1 MNGESHR
8 AANSAIGKKSKSRHA
23 IRAAGPADF
32 QSTQKLRILWKFFR
46 KARLRA
52 WDAADIV
59 ARVPPGAQSGRP
71 AITRAM
77 SATNSATAEV
87 TPPKDLAAAKGMVN
101 VQIDGV
107 WHQFPKG
114 TRMIEACRQAGVIVP
129 HYCYHPKL
137 TSPGNCRMCLVQTGM
152 PPRPTPGVE
161 PKRDDLGY
169 EPIGWMPR
177 PVIACANTVAENMG
191 IRTSGELVEKCREGV
206 MEFLLINH
214 PLDCPICDQAGEC
227 RLQEH
232 SVEHGRGESRFVED
246 KVKKPK
252 NVDIG
257 PRIRLDDER
266 CIMCSRCIRFMDEV
280 AGDPV
285 LGFTQRGTHTTLTV
299 HPGRLL
305 DSNYSLNTAD
315 ICPVG
320 ALTSNDFRFQM
331 RVWFLKETPGI
342 DVNCGTGT
350 NITIWTR
357 GNTIHRITPRQN
369 NEVNSCWMPDSHR
382 LNFHYID
389 SDSRLTEPLKGN
401 APHSPVPWKDAFEH
415 AAGKIKAIDAGQ
427 SAIIASGRMTNEE
440 LFMVRTLAA
449 KTGITEISLVPRS
462 GEADDLLVAAD
473 RNPNTTGAMLVL
485 NTEDPYARL
494 DSIRDGVR
502 AGRIK
507 CLLVFGE
514 DIVTDAG
521 FTPAD
526 LAGLDFL
533 LQSHILANPTASLAH
548 LVLPAAA
555 FAEKRGSMVNL
566 AGRIQRL
573 NRAVEMPGQARDD
586 WEILRDLILA
596 ISGGENHAHLIEDVF
611 KPMADAVPQFNGLTL
626 SKIGHHGVQVLDT
639 GYQIPLL
646 ANERAAIAAGKIVG

>member
-1 MNGESHR
+1 
-8 AANSAIGKKSKSRHA
+8 
-23 IRAAGPADF
+23 
-32 QSTQKLRILWKFFR
+32 
-46 KARLRA
+46 
-52 WDAADIV
+52 
-59 ARVPPGAQSGRP
+59 
-71 AITRAM
+71 M
-77 SATNSATAEV
+77 SDTNSATAEV
-87 TPPKDLAAAKGMVN
+87 TLPKDLAAAKGMVN
-101 VQIDGV
+101 VQIDGT

-114 TRMIEACRQAGVIVP
+114 TRMIEACRQAGTIVP

-137 TSPGNCRMCLVQTGM
+137 TSPGNCRMCLVQMGM
-152 PPRPTPGVE
+152 PPRPAPGVE
-161 PKRDDLGY
+161 PQRDEQGY

-177 PVIACANTVAENMG
+177 PVIACANTVSENMG
-191 IRTSGELVEKCREGV
+191 IRTGGELVEKCREGV

-232 SVEHGRGESRFVED
+232 SVEHGRGASRFVD
-246 KVKKPK
+246 MKVKKPK

-331 RVWFLKETPGI
+331 RVWFLKETPSI

-357 GNTIHRITPRQN
+357 GNTLHRITPRQN
-369 NEVNSCWMPDSHR
+369 DEVNSCWMPDSHR

-389 SDSRLTEPLKGN
+389 SEARFTEPLAKQGDSH
-401 APHSPVPWKDAFEH
+401 APIAWAEAFKT
-415 AAGKIKAIDAGQ
+415 AAAKIKSFPADQI
-427 SAIIASGRMTNEE
+427 AIIASGRMTNEE
-440 LFMVRTLAA
+440 LFLVRALAA
-449 KTGITEISLVPRS
+449 EIGTDQLSLVPRFA
-462 GEADDLLVAAD
+462 EADKLLIAAD
-473 RNPNTTGAMLVL
+473 RNPNTTGAKLVL
-485 NTEDPYARL
+485 GTEDPYRKL
-494 DSIRDGVR
+494 ESVRDKVR
-502 AGRIK
+502 SGQIK
-507 CLLVFGE
+507 ALLVLGE
-514 DIVTDAG
+514 DLVTGAG
-521 FTPAD
+521 FELAD
-526 LAGLDFL
+526 LEKLDFL
-533 LQSHILANPTASLAH
+533 LQSHILANHTASAAH

-566 AGRIQRL
+566 TGRLQRL
-573 NRAVEMPGQARDD
+573 NRAVEPPGQARDD

-596 ISGGENHAHLIEDVF
+596 LTGGKNEAHLIEDVF
-611 KPMADAVPQFNGLTL
+611 KAMASAVTQFDGLSL
-626 SKIGHHGVQVLDT
+626 SKIGHQGVQILDT

-646 ANERAAIAAGKIVG
+646 ANERAAKAAGRING

>member
-1 MNGESHR
+1 
-8 AANSAIGKKSKSRHA
+8 
-23 IRAAGPADF
+23 
-32 QSTQKLRILWKFFR
+32 L
-46 KARLRA
+46 
-52 WDAADIV
+52 
-59 ARVPPGAQSGRP
+59 
-71 AITRAM
+71 
-77 SATNSATAEV
+77 
-87 TPPKDLAAAKGMVN
+87 PKDLAAEKGMVN

-107 WHQFPKG
+107 WRQFPKG
-114 TRMIEACRQAGVIVP
+114 TRIIEACRSVGSIVP

-137 TSPGNCRMCLVQTGM
+137 TAPGNCRMCLVQTGM
-152 PPRPTPGVE
+152 PPRPAPGQE
-161 PKRDDLGY
+161 PQRDENGY

-232 SVEHGRGESRFVED
+232 SVGHGRGVSRFID
-246 KVKKPK
+246 MKVKKPK

-331 RVWFLKETPGI
+331 RVWFLKETPSI
-342 DVNCGTGT
+342 DVNCGTGI

-357 GNTIHRITPRQN
+357 GNKIHRITPRQN
-369 NEVNSCWMPDSHR
+369 DEVNSCWMPDSHR

-389 SDSRLTEPLKGN
+389 GENRLSQPLAKN
-401 APHSPVPWKDAFEH
+401 
-415 AAGKIKAIDAGQ
+415 AAGLHEPTIWTAALASAA
-427 SAIIASGRMTNEE
+427 SAIKSFAPDQIAVIASGRMTNEE
-440 LFMVRTLAA
+440 LFLARA
-449 KTGITEISLVPRS
+449 LAENIGTQHLSIVPRS
-462 GEADDLLVAAD
+462 GEADHLLIAAD
-473 RNPNTTGAMLVL
+473 RNPNTTGAKLVWE
-485 NTEDPYARL
+485 NNDPSSKL
-494 DSIRDGVR
+494 DSIRSAVR
-502 AGRIK
+502 SGDIK
-507 CLLVFGE
+507 ALIVLGE
-514 DIVTDAG
+514 DLVSDAG
-521 FTPAD
+521 FSNDD
-526 LAGLDFL
+526 LSKLDL
-533 LQSHILANPTASLAH
+533 LVQLHTLANPTASRAH
-548 LVLPAAA
+548 FVLPTAA

-566 AGRIQRL
+566 SGRLQRL
-573 NRAVEMPGQARDD
+573 NRAVEPTGQCRDD
-586 WEILRDLILA
+586 WEAIRDLICA
-596 ISGGENHAHLIEDVF
+596 ITGDKHEIHHIEDVF
-611 KPMADAVPQFNGLTL
+611 KAIAENIPAFQNLTL
-626 SKIGHHGVQVLDT
+626 SKIGHQGTQITET
-639 GYQIPLL
+639 GHKIPLL
-646 ANERAAIAAGKIVG
+646 ENERARKAAGQING

>member
-1 MNGESHR
+1 
-8 AANSAIGKKSKSRHA
+8 
-23 IRAAGPADF
+23 
-32 QSTQKLRILWKFFR
+32 
-46 KARLRA
+46 
-52 WDAADIV
+52 
-59 ARVPPGAQSGRP
+59 
-71 AITRAM
+71 M
-77 SATNSATAEV
+77 SDTPSATAEL
-87 TPPKDLAAAKGMVN
+87 TLPKDLAAEKGMVN

-107 WHQFPKG
+107 WRQFPKG
-114 TRMIEACRQAGVIVP
+114 TRIIEACRSVGSIVP

-137 TSPGNCRMCLVQTGM
+137 TAPGNCRMCLVQTGM
-152 PPRPTPGVE
+152 PPRPAPGQE
-161 PKRDDLGY
+161 PQRDENGY

-232 SVEHGRGESRFVED
+232 SVGHGRGVSRFID
-246 KVKKPK
+246 MKVKKPK

-331 RVWFLKETPGI
+331 RVWFLKETPSI

-357 GNTIHRITPRQN
+357 GNKIHRITPRQN
-369 NEVNSCWMPDSHR
+369 DEVNSCWMPDSHR

-389 SDSRLTEPLKGN
+389 GENRLSQPLAKN
-401 APHSPVPWKDAFEH
+401 
-415 AAGKIKAIDAGQ
+415 AAGLHEPTKWSTALASAA
-427 SAIIASGRMTNEE
+427 SAIKSFAPAQVAVIASGRMTNEE
-440 LFMVRTLAA
+440 LFLARA
-449 KTGITEISLVPRS
+449 LAENIGTQNLSIVPRS
-462 GEADDLLVAAD
+462 GEADHLLVAAD
-473 RNPNTTGAMLVL
+473 RNPNTTGAKLVWE
-485 NTEDPYARL
+485 NNDPSSKL
-494 DSIRDGVR
+494 DSIRNAVR
-502 AGRIK
+502 SGEIK
-507 CLLVFGE
+507 ALIVLGE
-514 DIVTDAG
+514 DLVSDAG
-521 FTPAD
+521 FNAD
-526 LAGLDFL
+526 DLSKLGLL
-533 LQSHILANPTASLAH
+533 VQLHTLANPTASRAH
-548 LVLPAAA
+548 FVLPTAA

-566 AGRIQRL
+566 SGRLQRL
-573 NRAVEMPGQARDD
+573 NRAVDPTGQCRDD
-586 WEILRDLILA
+586 WEAIRDLICA
-596 ISGGENHAHLIEDVF
+596 ITGDKHEIHHIEDVF
-611 KPMADAVPQFNGLTL
+611 KAIAENIPAFQNLTL
-626 SKIGHHGVQVLDT
+626 SKIGHQGTQITET
-639 GYQIPLL
+639 GHKIPLL
-646 ANERAAIAAGKIVG
+646 ENERARKAAGQING

>member
-1 MNGESHR
+1 LAYR
-8 AANSAIGKKSKSRHA
+8 ARFNF
-23 IRAAGPADF
+23 D
-32 QSTQKLRILWKFFR
+32 
-46 KARLRA
+46 
-52 WDAADIV
+52 
-59 ARVPPGAQSGRP
+59 
-71 AITRAM
+71 AM
-77 SATNSATAEV
+77 SDTPSATAELKL
-87 TPPKDLAAAKGMVN
+87 PKDLAAEKGMVN

-107 WHQFPKG
+107 WRQFPKG
-114 TRMIEACRQAGVIVP
+114 TRIIEACRSVGSIVP

-137 TSPGNCRMCLVQTGM
+137 TAPGNCRMCLVQTGM
-152 PPRPTPGVE
+152 PPRPAPGQE
-161 PKRDDLGY
+161 PQRDEHGY

-232 SVEHGRGESRFVED
+232 SVGHGRGVSRFID
-246 KVKKPK
+246 MKVKKPK

-331 RVWFLKETPGI
+331 RVWFLKETPSI

-357 GNTIHRITPRQN
+357 GNKIHRITPRQN
-369 NEVNSCWMPDSHR
+369 DEVNSCWMPDSHR

-389 SDSRLTEPLKGN
+389 GENRLSQPLAKN
-401 APHSPVPWKDAFEH
+401 
-415 AAGKIKAIDAGQ
+415 AAGLHEPTTWSAALASAASAIKSFAPDQI
-427 SAIIASGRMTNEE
+427 AIIASGRMTNEE
-440 LFMVRTLAA
+440 LFLTRALAENIG
-449 KTGITEISLVPRS
+449 TQHLSIVPRS
-462 GEADDLLVAAD
+462 GEADHLLIAAD
-473 RNPNTTGAMLVL
+473 RNPNTTGAKLVWE
-485 NTEDPYARL
+485 NNDPSSKL
-494 DSIRDGVR
+494 DSIRNAVR
-502 AGRIK
+502 SGDIK
-507 CLLVFGE
+507 ALIALGE
-514 DIVTDAG
+514 DLVSDAG
-521 FTPAD
+521 FSSDD
-526 LAGLDFL
+526 LSNLGLL
-533 LQSHILANPTASLAH
+533 VQLHTLANPTASRAH
-548 LVLPAAA
+548 FVLPTAA

-566 AGRIQRL
+566 SGRLQRL
-573 NRAVEMPGQARDD
+573 NRAVEPTGQCRDD
-586 WEILRDLILA
+586 WESIRDLICA
-596 ISGGENHAHLIEDVF
+596 ITGDKHEIHHIEDVF
-611 KPMADAVPQFNGLTL
+611 KSIAENIPAFQNLTL
-626 SKIGHHGVQVLDT
+626 SKIGHQGTQITQT
-639 GYQIPLL
+639 GHKIPLL
-646 ANERAAIAAGKIVG
+646 ENERARKAAGQING